1 MTYYSVGAE
10 TPHDE
15 GDKMKTKLL
24 YLAMLIPG
32 LANAQVMLEQTQA
45 ESGSY
50 YKGVLA
56 VTQGCDGSG
65 TTRITVDIPEGL
77 QFVQPMPK
85 AGWQLE
91 IVKKPVERPFFRD
104 GIEITEAVRQ
114 ITWSG
119 NSLLDI
125 HFDEFIFHGRIGVG
139 ATSVLYF
146 PVTQKC
152 ESGELHWDQ
161 MAESKPTKKTMP
173 EDSGPKAVN
182 ELLEDMEELV
192 DEQHQHGEPKAHQ
205 HQHQHGQAKDEVEH
219 SGDHDQLK
227 AKQHQHGQAKDEMDH
242 SVHHDHQMEM
252 TEQDSEMDHSVHAG
266 HSGHGQSTLQ
276 YPAPFVTVVDGTG
289 DHHNH

>member
-1 MTYYSVGAE
+1 
-10 TPHDE
+10 
-15 GDKMKTKLL
+15 MKTKLL

-56 VTQGCDGSG
+56 VTQGCDGSA
-65 TTRITVDIPEGL
+65 TTSITVDIPEGL

-85 AGWQLE
+85 AGWQVE

-119 NSLLDI
+119 NTLSDN
-125 HFDEFIFHGRIGVG
+125 HFDEFIFRGRVGVG

-152 ESGELHWDQ
+152 EAGELYWDQ
-161 MAESKPTKKTMP
+161 MAEAEPVKNAMTKDAESKTAKDLMEGMEHEMK
-173 EDSGPKAVN
+173 EESDDST
-182 ELLEDMEELV
+182 DHS
-192 DEQHQHGEPKAHQ
+192 QHKAHQ
-205 HQHQHGQAKDEVEH
+205 HQHHQ
-219 SGDHDQLK
+219 DHQMDMTEED
-227 AKQHQHGQAKDEMDH
+227 DEMDH
-242 SVHHDHQMEM
+242 SA
-252 TEQDSEMDHSVHAG
+252 HAG
-266 HSGHGQSTLQ
+266 HGQTPLQ
-276 YPAPFVTVVDGTG
+276 YPAPFVKIVDGTG
-289 DHHNH
+289 EHHHH